1 MIAWFQSLTAAH
13 AAIALL
19 ALFVLADA
27 LYIAAAEWRRRAI
40 ARRQQRCLRIN
51 RDYKRSIRPHHS
63 AQRNRT
69 AAPGAYR

>member
-1 MIAWFQSLTAAH
+1 MNAAVDNTAE
-13 AAIALL
+13 LSTR
-19 ALFVLADA
+19 
-27 LYIAAAEWRRRAI
+27 E
-40 ARRQQRCLRIN
+40 ARRHFLGGSDCLRIN

>member
-1 MIAWFQSLTAAH
+1 MNAAVDNTAELSTREARRH
-13 AAIALL
+13 FLGGS
-19 ALFVLADA
+19 D
-27 LYIAAAEWRRRAI
+27 IAAMLGI
-40 ARRQQRCLRIN
+40 APGTPRCLRIN